1 MKQLISWHTLLILSL
16 IGGAMIWRMTPH
28 TPNIAPV
35 AAAALLAGAYLSR
48 AWAVLLP
55 VIIMAAS
62 DSVIGFYDW
71 RIMVAVYASFVL
83 TVGIGMWLRE
93 KRTARGIVMASVAGS
108 ILFYLVTNAAVW
120 KFSGMYQPTLDGL
133 LLSYNLALPFFR
145 NTLFGD
151 LAFSAGLFATVEG
164 ISMASAQ
171 QHVPRKQK
179 ASLEGVAAQ
188 NLK

>member
-1 MKQLISWHTLLILSL
+1 
-16 IGGAMIWRMTPH
+16 MIWRMTPH

-35 AAAALLAGAYLSR
+35 AAVALLAGAYLSR
-48 AWAVLLP
+48 PWAVLLP

-71 RIMVAVYASFVL
+71 RIMTAVYASFVL
-83 TVGIGMWLRE
+83 TVGIGMWLRK
-93 KRTARGIVMASVAGS
+93 KRTARGVVMASVAGS

-145 NTLFGD
+145 NSLFGD
-151 LAFSAGLFATVEG
+151 LVFSAGLFAVVEG
-164 ISMASAQ
+164 VNLATARLYIL
-171 QHVPRKQK
+171 RKQATK
-179 ASLEGVAAQ
+179 AWMA
-188 NLK
+188 